1 MKKKVIKLDK
11 ALSLD
16 KETIAKLNDEQLNEE
31 QLGTLEGGGGTNTCN
46 GGGGAG
52 GKEAISINSCGACS
66 CN

>member
-1 MKKKVIKLDK
+1 MKKKIIKLDK

-16 KETIAKLNDEQLNEE
+16 KETIADLNEE

-46 GGGGAG
+46 GQAPAQ
-52 GKEAISINSCGACS
+52 EAIAGTIHSCAACS